1 MEVAL
6 DGPCVATLQ
15 PGVRGVE
22 PSTAQAPTPR
32 PLRLQRRDVR
42 DAEVVEVLPPDPATI
57 DLAEAPRIL
66 AGGAGLH
73 EEDFGLLGR
82 VAAALGASM
91 GATRVVADAGWVPF
105 ERQIGTTGVTVD
117 PDLYIALGISGAVQH
132 TSGLGTPE
140 HVVSV
145 NVDPSCPMMALA
157 DLALVTDA
165 PAFLR
170 ALADRLG
177 VAVPEESTRG

>member
-1 MEVAL
+1 M
-6 DGPCVATLQ
+6 
-15 PGVRGVE
+15 
-22 PSTAQAPTPR
+22 
-32 PLRLQRRDVR
+32 
-42 DAEVVEVLPPDPATI
+42 VEVLPPDPATM

-73 EEDFGLLGR
+73 ADDFGLLGS

-91 GATRVVADAGWVPF
+91 GATRVVTDAGWVPF

-117 PDLYIALGISGAVQH
+117 PDLYIAFGISGAVQH
-132 TSGLGTPE
+132 TAGLGTPD
-140 HVVSV
+140 HVISV

-170 ALADRLG
+170 ALAERLG
-177 VAVPEESTRG
+177 VAIPEESTRG